1 MPCFENVEI
10 SVVIKNFEKRFYAK
24 KNEKELNLIIEDLI
38 KRSYDNFWT
47 KKYDSFQKMTNGI
60 YP

>member
-10 SVVIKNFEKRFYAK
+10 AVVIKNFEKRFYAK
-24 KNEKELNLIIEDLI
+24 KNEKDLSIIIDDLI

-47 KKYDSFQKMTNGI
+47 NKYDSYQKMTNGI